1 MVFIVSALEYLQRKA
16 MIYLDYAAT
25 TPVAPEVIQ
34 SMLPYLGKHFGN
46 PSSIH
51 AVGREARAALDE
63 ARDRVAAAIHADYS
77 EIYFTSGGTE
87 ADNLALMGVMH
98 AAPPGRNHLI
108 VSAAEHHAVLHAAKF
123 LQKQGFRVTFL
134 PVDSEGRVAP
144 DVLAEAITDQTALV
158 SILHGNNEIGTIQD
172 IPRLARVAHARGA
185 LFHTDAVQTFGL
197 CPIHVH
203 GLECDLL
210 SLSAHKIYGPKGV
223 GALYVKAGIKVAPI
237 LFGGTQ
243 ERERRPGTEN
253 VPGIVGF
260 GRAAQMAEE
269 NREALAQRLTRLR
282 DVFIEGLLAEIP
294 DIRLNGPRVGRLP
307 NNVNISIAGVDG
319 AAVLVSLDR
328 AGIAASSGSACSS
341 GSIEPSHVLKAIGLP
356 DELAASGIRFSLGRD
371 TTEAEIG
378 EAVETLAQVVRRL
391 RAQS

>member
-1 MVFIVSALEYLQRKA
+1 

-25 TPVAPEVIQ
+25 TPVAPEVAEA
-34 SMLPYLGKHFGN
+34 MLPYLSGCFGN

-51 AVGREARAALDE
+51 AFGREARAALDE
-63 ARDRVAAAIHADYS
+63 ARDAIAAAIHADYS

-87 ADNLALMGVMH
+87 ADNLALIGAMR
-98 AAPPGRNHLI
+98 AALPERNHLI
-108 VSAAEHHAVLHAAKF
+108 VSAAEHHAVLHTAKF
-123 LQKQGFRVTFL
+123 LQTQGFLVTFL
-134 PVDSEGRVAP
+134 PVDAEGRVEP
-144 DVLAEAITDQTALV
+144 DALAGAMTDHTALV

-172 IPRLARVAHARGA
+172 ISRLARVAHARGA

-197 CPIHVH
+197 LPIHVR
-203 GLECDLL
+203 GLDCDLL

-223 GALYVKAGIKVAPI
+223 GALYVKAGTKVSPI

-253 VPGIVGF
+253 VPGVVGF
-260 GRAAQMAEE
+260 GRAAQLVEE
-269 NREALAQRLTRLR
+269 LREADFARLTYLR
-282 DVFIEGLLAEIP
+282 DIFIERLLAVIP
-294 DIRLNGPRVGRLP
+294 DIRLNGPRAGRLP

-319 AAVLVSLDR
+319 AAVLMSLDR

-356 DELAASGIRFSLGRD
+356 DDLAASGVRFSLGRD
-371 TTEAEIG
+371 TTEE
-378 EAVETLAQVVRRL
+378 ELEETVETLAQIVRRL
-391 RAQS
+391 RT